1 MAQISAVDKA
11 SETLSRAVTPRAV
24 ALGLASIV
32 GVVFFIHWAEII
44 VSARGHSALANTS
57 IPVGAFDALLVLMV
71 ASGLLRRV
79 RRVWGLSEGE
89 LAVIYAMMAVATVLA
104 SSGAMHFLVPA
115 LASPYYFASPE
126 NKWETLFHRYIP
138 AWICPPDSPLLR
150 RFFDGGPIPVSL
162 WLVPS
167 LVWSAFLFAFAFCT
181 LCAAALLRRQWIE
194 RERLTF
200 PTVNVVLEVTA
211 SRGSFW
217 RSPAAWIGMAIPFA
231 IGTLN
236 TIAVNYPAVPRLEV
250 RNIDISSAFR
260 AAPWSAI
267 GGLSLSFYPF
277 VVGIA
282 YLLSREVT
290 FSCWFFFLFGKAQRV
305 LGAVFGLENWGRGG
319 LSRFPFDQH
328 QGAGAF
334 LALTALALWIGRSEL
349 AVLFRS
355 GLGLKRASG
364 AAEGPRWPA
373 PGLVVSFVGLVVFGR
388 AAGMSPVLATVLL
401 LLSLAYLTA
410 ATRIRAETGDAW
422 LFGPLVDPQTLIT
435 TALGTR
441 ALRPQ
446 DLTAMAYLS
455 VVTTFDLRCT
465 SMPHQLDAYKL
476 AEVRRIPP
484 GQLSAV
490 LVAALAMGIPVA
502 FWAALWV
509 WHHVGALAGDA
520 WRLAM
525 GRRPFELLGSYLQMP
540 SPADLPALGFVAGG
554 FLVTVALAMLRSKL
568 TAWPF
573 HPVGYAVAGT
583 ISMGNQ
589 WFPFLLAWACK
600 SIVLRY
606 GGPKLYRRTVPFFIG
621 LVVGDFINGGLYTF
635 ISCFSATMKVY
646 PINW

>member
-1 MAQISAVDKA
+1 MAQVSQAIKQPVS
-11 SETLSRAVTPRAV
+11 LSRAVTPRAI
-24 ALGLASIV
+24 ALGLAGIV

-57 IPVGAFDALLVLMV
+57 IPVGAFDALLVLMFL
-71 ASGLLRRV
+71 SGLLRHV
-79 RRVWGLSEGE
+79 RRAWGLSEGE

-104 SSGAMHFLVPA
+104 SSGAMHFLIPA

-126 NKWETLFHRYIP
+126 NKWEVLFHRYLP
-138 AWICPPDSPLLR
+138 SWICPPDSPLLR
-150 RFFDGGPIPVSL
+150 RFFDGGPIPVNL
-162 WLVPS
+162 WLGPS

-200 PTVNVVLEVTA
+200 PTVNVVLEVTS
-211 SRGSFW
+211 SRASFW
-217 RSPAAWIGMAIPFA
+217 CSPAAWIGMAIPFA

-236 TIAVNYPAVPRLEV
+236 TIAVNYPTVPRLEV
-250 RNIDISSAFR
+250 RHIDISSAFR
-260 AAPWSAI
+260 GAPWNAI

-277 VVGIA
+277 VVGVA

-290 FSCWFFFLFGKAQRV
+290 FSCWFFFLFEKAQRV

-334 LALTALALWIGRSEL
+334 LALTAVALWIGRSEL
-349 AVLFRS
+349 AALFRS
-355 GLGLKRASG
+355 GLGLRRASDN
-364 AAEGPRWPA
+364 AAGPRWPA
-373 PGLVVSFVGLVVFGR
+373 PGFLVSFIALVVFGR
-388 AAGMSPVLATVLL
+388 AAGMNPVLATVLL

-476 AEVRRIPP
+476 AEVREIPP
-484 GQLSAV
+484 GKLSAV
-490 LVAALAMGIPVA
+490 LVAALAIGIPVA
-502 FWAALWV
+502 FWVGLWV
-509 WHHVGALAGDA
+509 WHHIGALAGDA

-525 GRRPFELLGSYLQMP
+525 GRRPFEILGSYLQMP
-540 SPADLPALGFVAGG
+540 TPADLPALGFVAGG
-554 FLVTVALAMLRSKL
+554 FLVTVALAVLRSKL

-589 WFPFLLAWACK
+589 WFPFLIAWACK
-600 SIVLRY
+600 SLVLRY
-606 GGPKLYRRTVPFFIG
+606 GGPKLYRR
-621 LVVGDFINGGLYTF
+621 
-635 ISCFSATMKVY
+635 
-646 PINW
+646 